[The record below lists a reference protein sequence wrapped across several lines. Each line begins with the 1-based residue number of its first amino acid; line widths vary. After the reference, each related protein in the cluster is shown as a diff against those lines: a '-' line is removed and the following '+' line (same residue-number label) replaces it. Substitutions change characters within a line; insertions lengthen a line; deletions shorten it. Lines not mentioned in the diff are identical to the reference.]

1 MENMKERVSAVL
13 VQVNKKAELHLD
25 STSLVSSGILDSLDI
40 MSLIMDLEREFEIE
54 IDPEDVLSENFES
67 VSARFFT
74 SHLTERRSPWMY
86 MVTG

>member
-67 VSARFFT
+67 VSAIT
-74 SHLTERRSPWMY
+74 ALVEKCRS
-86 MVTG
+86 

>member
-54 IDPEDVLSENFES
+54 IDPEDLLSENFES
-67 VSARFFT
+67 VDAIT
-74 SHLTERRSPWMY
+74 GLVEKCRS
-86 MVTG
+86 

>member
-1 MENMKERVSAVL
+1 METMKERVSAVL

-67 VSARFFT
+67 VDAIT
-74 SHLTERRSPWMY
+74 ALVEKCRS
-86 MVTG
+86 

>member
-67 VSARFFT
+67 VSAITARV
-74 SHLTERRSPWMY
+74 EKCRS
-86 MVTG
+86 

>member
-67 VSARFFT
+67 VDAIT
-74 SHLTERRSPWMY
+74 ALVEKCRS
-86 MVTG
+86 

>member
-13 VQVNKKAELHLD
+13 VQVNKKAELQLD

-67 VSARFFT
+67 VSAIT
-74 SHLTERRSPWMY
+74 ALVEKCRS
-86 MVTG
+86 

>member
-13 VQVNKKAELHLD
+13 VQVNKKAELYLD

-67 VSARFFT
+67 VSAIT
-74 SHLTERRSPWMY
+74 ALVEKCRS
-86 MVTG
+86 

>member
-54 IDPEDVLSENFES
+54 IDPEDVLSANFES
-67 VSARFFT
+67 VSAIT
-74 SHLTERRSPWMY
+74 ALVEKCRS
-86 MVTG
+86 